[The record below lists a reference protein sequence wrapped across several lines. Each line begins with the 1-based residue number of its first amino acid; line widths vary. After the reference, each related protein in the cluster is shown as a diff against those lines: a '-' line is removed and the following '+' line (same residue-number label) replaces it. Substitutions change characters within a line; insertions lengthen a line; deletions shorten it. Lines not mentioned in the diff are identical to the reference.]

1 MYKNKTFLAV
11 VPARSGSKRLP
22 KKNLLNLC
30 GKPLISWS
38 IDSAIKS
45 KYLDKIVISSD
56 DNMILDIAN
65 KKGVQSIKRPDQ
77 LANDSTTSYDV
88 VKHTL
93 DNLES
98 YDFVVLLQPTSP
110 LRDEKHIDDAI
121 EFLED
126 KKANAVISV
135 CEMDHSPV
143 WSNTLDSSLSMR
155 GFIKNEFLNKRSQDL
170 DKSYR
175 LNGAIYICKIDYLMK
190 EQGFFLKD
198 KIYAFIM
205 DRKSSVDIDQ
215 DIDLKIAA
223 ALIDSGSD

>member
-22 KKNLLNLC
+22 KKNVLNLC
-30 GKPLISWS
+30 GKPLISWT

-56 DNMILDIAN
+56 DNVILDIAN
-65 KKGVQSIKRPDQ
+65 KQGVHSIKRPNQ
-77 LANDSTTSYDV
+77 LANDLATSYDV

-93 DNLES
+93 DNIES

-121 EFLED
+121 EFLEE

-135 CEMDHSPV
+135 CEMDHSPL
-143 WSNTLDSSLSMR
+143 WSNTLDRSLSMR

-175 LNGAIYICKIDYLMK
+175 LNGAIYICKTDNLVK

-205 DRKSSVDIDQ
+205 DRESSVDIDQ
-215 DIDLKIAA
+215 DIDFKIAA
-223 ALIDSGSD
+223 ALIESESD